1 MERAA
6 RERAFLIIGVSSKEF
21 DWWEN
26 HSGGHR
32 LPAGSIELG
41 SCLTKREAILPEDHF
56 YEDPQLERLR
66 LAHAASL
73 QAASHD
79 GLRPQVC
86 PRVHSQAERLASG
99 GERTSTRL
107 SLKNVLNRYCS
118 LMGQGVA
125 LQS

>member
-1 MERAA
+1 VGEP
-6 RERAFLIIGVSSKEF
+6 FP
-21 DWWEN
+21 
-26 HSGGHR
+26 GGHR

-41 SCLTKREAILPEDHF
+41 SCLTKREAILPEDHS
-56 YEDPQLERLR
+56 YEDPQLEPLR

-107 SLKNVLNRYCS
+107 SLKTVFEPELTFRVIHLAFFSTLRRYGIFSANVHLLNNE
-118 LMGQGVA
+118 
-125 LQS
+125 